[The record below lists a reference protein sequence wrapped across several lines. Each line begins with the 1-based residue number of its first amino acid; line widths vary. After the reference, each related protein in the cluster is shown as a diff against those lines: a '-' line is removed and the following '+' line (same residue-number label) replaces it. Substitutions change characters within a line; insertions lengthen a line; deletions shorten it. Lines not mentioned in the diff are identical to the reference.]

1 METNTLKFLKKL
13 VSRHVLENNL
23 EITPQE
29 INAVDSELFSQLVHE
44 HRLELIVT
52 SKTNEESVKSLST
65 YPKIQQRTLKKIHR
79 HLIMKQ
85 KLLFLSQLFQKNNI
99 RYAVLKGIGLNAQLY
114 GESCF
119 RTSGDI
125 DLLIHEN
132 DLIKTHDVL
141 IAAGL
146 ELSYPLTPQQIIEK
160 FSFLLRSIKDFTYN
174 HPDWNFR
181 LELHLRHTLTATSSF
196 KPLQKNHLLFCQPAQ
211 DQSIPIL
218 EHPTNFLYLCAHA
231 AVHKWQRLQWLVD
244 IAIFY
249 QKYPLDWPKLIDLAH
264 QSHTI
269 RPLLETALLLQ
280 EEFQLVL
287 PAVPH
292 SKLDL
297 LCVTIRLRYTR
308 KLWQKPCIY
317 ENIYL
322 NFFYDLFLYSS
333 FKKKWHYLCNLM
345 PEITRSAEQLAHHPH
360 RSESNLF
367 WTSLYYRIILLKK
380 GP

>member
-52 SKTNEESVKSLST
+52 SKANEESSKSLST
-65 YPKIQQRTLKKIHR
+65 YPKIQHRTLKKIHR

-160 FSFLLRSIKDFTYN
+160 FSFLL
-174 HPDWNFR
+174 
-181 LELHLRHTLTATSSF
+181 
-196 KPLQKNHLLFCQPAQ
+196 
-211 DQSIPIL
+211 
-218 EHPTNFLYLCAHA
+218 LY
-231 AVHKWQRLQWLVD
+231 
-244 IAIFY
+244 
-249 QKYPLDWPKLIDLAH
+249 
-264 QSHTI
+264 
-269 RPLLETALLLQ
+269 
-280 EEFQLVL
+280 
-287 PAVPH
+287 
-292 SKLDL
+292 
-297 LCVTIRLRYTR
+297 
-308 KLWQKPCIY
+308 
-317 ENIYL
+317 
-322 NFFYDLFLYSS
+322 
-333 FKKKWHYLCNLM
+333 
-345 PEITRSAEQLAHHPH
+345 
-360 RSESNLF
+360 
-367 WTSLYYRIILLKK
+367 
-380 GP
+380 